1 MTKYLRCSFL
11 FLLVYSLSTTAQNL
25 PTNSR
30 FTVNDQ
36 QYTSGIQFLPIP
48 GSLGGAVLKN
58 SLETKLLADSSHGSR
73 YDTIALSYKLTTRT
87 YFTYDSGGMLVY
99 SLNKSVDKNGNW
111 KNYSSDT
118 LNYVGSQLRLI
129 TNRQWDSQLGAW
141 KNALRYD
148 YFYDT
153 LNVLQSIIIS
163 NWSTTLGNWLTSEK
177 QSYTY
182 NSSNQVTTELLQT
195 FNSSLN
201 SWENNSRFV
210 YTYVSGKASKRNF
223 ELWEALTQSWLP
235 SSMEEYTYNGS
246 GLRTGILAK
255 EYNSSSG
262 SWVDTEKYALTY
274 TTAGL
279 TETNIMQTW
288 NGAAWTNAIQLLYTY
303 QDEQVLTKT
312 IQHWSAGQSAWVNF
326 QLDENYFSQHEVF
339 GIQEISKPS
348 ILLPNPLQ
356 GGSVVEL
363 MGLAPA
369 TTYQIQLFSL
379 NGKICLDTNVRLG
392 ETITIPHL
400 TEGIYLLKASSS
412 KSGIQYQKLLI
423 TNR

>member
-1 MTKYLRCSFL
+1 MIKYLRCSFL
-11 FLLVYSLSTTAQNL
+11 FLLVYSLSATAQTL
-25 PTNSR
+25 PINSR
-30 FTVNDQ
+30 CTVNDQ
-36 QYTSGIQFLPIP
+36 QYTSASQFLPLPI
-48 GSLGGAVLKN
+48 SLGGAILKN
-58 SLETKLLADSSHGSR
+58 SLESKLLADSMHSSR
-73 YDTIALSYKLTTRT
+73 YDTVALSYKLITRS

-153 LNVLQSIIIS
+153 LNVLQSIITS
-163 NWSTTLGNWLTSEK
+163 NWSTILGNWLTSEK

-182 NSSNQVTTELLQT
+182 NSSNQVTAELLQT

-210 YTYVSGKASKRNF
+210 YSYTSGKASKRNF
-223 ELWEALTQSWLP
+223 ELWEAQTQTWLP
-235 SSMEEYTYNGS
+235 SSVEEYTYNGS
-246 GLRTGILAK
+246 GLRTGILVK

-262 SWVDTEKYALTY
+262 SWVDNEKYTLTY
-274 TTAGL
+274 TSGGK
-279 TETNIMQTW
+279 TETSILQIW
-288 NGAAWTNAIQLLYTY
+288 NGSAWTNSTQLLYTY
-303 QDEQVLTKT
+303 QDDQVLTKT

-339 GIQEISKPS
+339 GIQEISTATVM
-348 ILLPNPLQ
+348 LPNPLQ
-356 GGSVVEL
+356 AGSEVKL
-363 MGLAPA
+363 MGLSPA
-369 TTYQIQLFSL
+369 TLYQIQLYSL
-379 NGKICLDTNVRLG
+379 SGKICLETSVRIG
-392 ETITIPHL
+392 ETIRIPHL
-400 TEGIYLLKASSS
+400 TEGMYLLRASSP
-412 KSGIQYQKLLI
+412 KNGIQYQKLLI